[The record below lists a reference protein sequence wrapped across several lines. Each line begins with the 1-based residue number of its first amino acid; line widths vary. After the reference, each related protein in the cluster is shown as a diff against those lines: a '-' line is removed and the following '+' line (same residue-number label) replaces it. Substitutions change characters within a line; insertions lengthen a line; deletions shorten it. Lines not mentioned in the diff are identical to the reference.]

1 MEAAV
6 VLGVPKKIFS
16 QKEMRKGEKKQGK
29 KNKWIRNEDG
39 KVK

>member
-16 QKEMRKGEKKQGK
+16 QKEMRKGERKQGK
-29 KNKWIRNEDG
+29 KNKRIRNEDG